1 MCRSPSRLV
10 HLNTSHRCAQQGM
23 GFAASLPVAIEESFI
38 KGYSIAIEK
47 MLPTEVSWTHP
58 RSEMVWKLGNR
69 AVLNVGVY
77 QAAFVSEAPF

>member
-1 MCRSPSRLV
+1 
-10 HLNTSHRCAQQGM
+10 M
-23 GFAASLPVAIEESFI
+23 GFAASLPVAIEESLI